1 MSTLTDDSYRELAIQ
16 PSLVYPSLPKY
27 NRLQTDDDNRQTCIH
42 FASRLIKLRSELR
55 SPSYM
60 KSTPLL
66 SRVNSLP
73 NVNRYQPEEDDEQS
87 IITYIT
93 DETSIP
99 VHSRRKNH
107 HYLALPPITSKRSL
121 SLREMTRPMK
131 NENRYTI
138 GFTTQLFPSE
148 MQHEK
153 EEEEEEIEKKK
164 EEVVMT
170 PTPSHSNKSVYSTM
184 SSDSEDD
191 LNNKNLIKTRATAF
205 FVSLSPCSA
214 AAASVAKWKRRNI
227 RKGKHLI

>member
-27 NRLQTDDDNRQTCIH
+27 NSFQTDDENRQTCIH

-60 KSTPLL
+60 RTNSQPFLN
-66 SRVNSLP
+66 RVNSLP
-73 NVNRYQPEEDDEQS
+73 NVNQYQPEEDDKQS

-99 VHSRRKNH
+99 VHSSRRKNN
-107 HYLALPPITSKRSL
+107 HYLALPPIAKRSL
-121 SLREMTRPMK
+121 SLREMTRPIK

-138 GFTTQLFPSE
+138 GFTTQPFPSE
-148 MQHEK
+148 MQKEEK
-153 EEEEEEIEKKK
+153 EEEEAVII
-164 EEVVMT
+164 
-170 PTPSHSNKSVYSTM
+170 PTPSHSNKSLYSTM

-191 LNNKNLIKTRATAF
+191 FNNKSLIKARTTAF
-205 FVSLSPCSA
+205 FISLSPCSA

-227 RKGKHLI
+227 RKANT